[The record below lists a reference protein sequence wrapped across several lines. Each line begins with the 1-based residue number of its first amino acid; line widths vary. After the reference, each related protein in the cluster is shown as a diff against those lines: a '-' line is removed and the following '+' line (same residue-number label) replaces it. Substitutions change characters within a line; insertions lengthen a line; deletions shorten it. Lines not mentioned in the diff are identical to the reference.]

1 MKTELKAPAKS
12 WLGGLVYGLSLTGVG
27 VLMAGAGHGTYLLL
41 GVASAPLSFL
51 GIMFSI
57 VSPPLLWST
66 LGGLLPYSHKS
77 PQRQILLTALVLH
90 YLAILLLPF
99 FEEYIEEKYLAK
111 ALEVNPV
118 VVVLGMALYLLGQA
132 IIWFYWFRA
141 GTKIKLP

>member
-1 MKTELKAPAKS
+1 M
-12 WLGGLVYGLSLTGVG
+12 YGLSLTGVG

-51 GIMFSI
+51 GITFSI
-57 VSPPLLWST
+57 VSPPLLWSM
-66 LGGLLPYSHKS
+66 LGGLLPYFHKS
-77 PQRQILLTALVLH
+77 PQRQILIAALVLH

-99 FEEYIEEKYLAK
+99 FGDYAEEKYLAK

-118 VVVLGMALYLLGQA
+118 VVVLGIALYFFGQVV
-132 IIWFYWFRA
+132 IWFYWFRA